1 MKYLTLY
8 HHNSK
13 AKTLAD
19 FMEVNYIYT
28 NVISVD
34 DLFEYNRKLIF
45 SQMSL
50 EQKAEYAKSLGKKE
64 ITESDLKTDM
74 VLPCPC
80 TLKIEAKLVTYELA
94 ISQTNFQTNLE
105 DLYAFANEAIQNIIQ
120 NEGYIIDRST
130 KKLAPTCSK

>member
-1 MKYLTLY
+1 MKHLTLY

-45 SQMSL
+45 FYFFL

-64 ITESDLKTDM
+64 VTESDLKNDM

-80 TLKIEAKLVTYELA
+80 TLKIEAKLVSYELG
-94 ISQTNFQTNLE
+94 ISITHTNFQVNSE
-105 DLYAFANEAIQNIIQ
+105 DLYAFADESIQNIIQ
-120 NEGYIIDRST
+120 KDIQT
-130 KKLAPTCSK
+130 A